1 MRIVML
7 KIHQQVVNNNWKKK
21 QDNIQDCLCS
31 SSVSFKIP
39 TLKTLQFLFSKF
51 YSSFCWIIQEKLL
64 NLTLVLVYQRKCIDQ
79 LVILHNWEIEARTKC
94 PIGPVECYEYDLA
107 TWEITDLASVVDD
120 GEVGNAAEV
129 RLHELGVFVVCG
141 DELLHEG
148 LVGGFGE
155 PALFVQQRHD
165 SHRLHT
171 LHNINKHSRTS
182 YTHSYNVVRTI
193 YEYNISTMYGVQ
205 SVVVG

>member
-1 MRIVML
+1 M
-7 KIHQQVVNNNWKKK
+7 
-21 QDNIQDCLCS
+21 
-31 SSVSFKIP
+31 
-39 TLKTLQFLFSKF
+39 T
-51 YSSFCWIIQEKLL
+51 
-64 NLTLVLVYQRKCIDQ
+64 IDQ

-94 PIGPVECYEYDLA
+94 HVQAQLNECYKYDLA

-129 RLHELGVFVVCG
+129 CLHELGVFVVRR

-148 LVGGFGE
+148 LVSGLGE

-171 LHNINKHSRTS
+171 LHNIIKHSRTC
-182 YTHSYNVVRTI
+182 YTLSYNVERTI
-193 YEYNISTMYGVQ
+193 YEYSTVTILALCMESKVSLLAKY
-205 SVVVG
+205 